1 MRHNL
6 GLCITVGLLAGI
18 Q

>member
-1 MRHNL
+1 MHHNL
-6 GLCITVGLLAGI
+6 GLCTAVGLLAGI